1 MNETLCTFFYDI
13 GEPRTSGLKLKRPY
27 RRYIL
32 AYSCTVLWVVN
43 YVTER
48 SLQQGFK
55 FTGAGAG
62 VAKLDIFETKIAAQP
77 PVTVSALDLQ
87 DLTGSRCARLTKLF
101 GVLCT

>member
-1 MNETLCTFFYDI
+1 M
-13 GEPRTSGLKLKRPY
+13 
-27 RRYIL
+27 
-32 AYSCTVLWVVN
+32 
-43 YVTER
+43 TER

-87 DLTGSRCARLTKLF
+87 DLTGSRCARLTKLL